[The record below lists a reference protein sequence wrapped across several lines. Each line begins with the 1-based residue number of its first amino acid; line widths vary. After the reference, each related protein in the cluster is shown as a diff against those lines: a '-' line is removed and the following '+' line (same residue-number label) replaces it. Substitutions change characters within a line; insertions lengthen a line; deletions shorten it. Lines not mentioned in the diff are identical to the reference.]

1 MVWFLSNI
9 NKEEAIFVL
18 VGNKIDLVEQRKV
31 TEEEGKLYADGHNY
45 MFQEVSA
52 LTGDGIQE
60 LFLNKLISQIRTQ
73 LLYKGKYVV
82 DQEEEKLKFNLQG
95 NKEKV
100 KKNKKCC
107 CCVN

>member
-1 MVWFLSNI
+1 MSNI

-18 VGNKIDLVEQRKV
+18 VGNKIDLVDERKV
-31 TEEEGKLYADGHNY
+31 KEEDGKLYAQEHNY
-45 MFQEVSA
+45 IFQEVSA
-52 LTGDGIQE
+52 LTGEGIEE
-60 LFLNKLISQIRTQ
+60 LFLNKLLSQIRTQ

-95 NKEKV
+95 NKDKT